1 MTITYVLVGS
11 EEERFAWDG
20 YEDSVK
26 QRGYLSRQAVEVLVV
41 QNAAQATAASQ
52 FIDEQ
57 QARNPWNTYVVEDR
71 R

>member
-1 MTITYVLVGS
+1 
-11 EEERFAWDG
+11 
-20 YEDSVK
+20 VK

-52 FIDEQ
+52 LIDEQ